1 MANSFL
7 QWAILAAI
15 RHPDAMRIRKDSGI
29 INDISKPT
37 ESKIDFQIVYP
48 SYNETKEDV
57 NETEKAPVDNDLLAR
72 EKCLPICQD
81 TGVVVCFVKVGYDVH
96 FDGNLYDAINEG
108 VANAYTKGYL
118 RKSVVRHPLDRV
130 NTKNNT
136 PAIVHVELVP
146 GDKVTIDVA
155 PKGGGSENMSLV
167 KMLIPADGVE
177 GVKKLVLDTVF
188 NGGGKPCPPII
199 VGIGLGGNLE
209 KSALMAKESLM
220 REIDDVNPD
229 PILANLEQE
238 LLKEINDLGVGPMGF
253 GGTQTCLAVKV
264 NAYPCHIASLPVA
277 INIQCHASRHK
288 SCIL

>member
-1 MANSFL
+1 
-7 QWAILAAI
+7 
-15 RHPDAMRIRKDSGI
+15 MRTIKVS
-29 INDISKPT
+29 DISLKV
-37 ESKIDFQIVYP
+37 ESMLLDACENIPQNVLERLQEAK
-48 SYNETKEDV
+48 KEEQSPLGQEV
-57 NETEKAPVDNDLLAR
+57 IQRIIDNDLLAR
-72 EKCLPICQD
+72 EKHLPICQD
-81 TGVVVCFVKVGYDVH
+81 TGVVVIFLEVGYDVH
-96 FDGNLYDAINEG
+96 FDGDIYEAVNVG

-136 PAIVHVELVP
+136 PAIVHVKLVP
-146 GDKVTIDVA
+146 GDKVKIHVA

-209 KSALMAKESLM
+209 TSALLAKESLM

-229 PILANLEQE
+229 PILANLEEE
-238 LLKEINDLGVGPMGF
+238 LLREINLLGVGPMGF
-253 GGTQTCLAVKV
+253 GGTVTCLAVKI

-288 SCIL
+288 SCEL